1 MSKSTKASSKTTALS
16 LLAPTMSPKTSFVH
30 HVLANL
36 DSSML
41 GWVAASILVLLILR
55 ALYSVFLHPLRN
67 VPGPRLAKVTELW
80 RTNRYFRGYWHRDV
94 LDLHRQY
101 GPVVRISPNEVSIVS
116 PELSKTIYSYSGG
129 TPKAREKTQSILMR
143 LVQS

>member
-1 MSKSTKASSKTTALS
+1 MSQ
-16 LLAPTMSPKTSFVH
+16 KTSFVH
-30 HVLANL
+30 HVLANI
-36 DSSML
+36 DSPML
-41 GWVAASILVLLILR
+41 GWVAASILVLLIFR
-55 ALYSVFLHPLRN
+55 ALYSVFLHPLRH

-80 RTNRYFRGYWHRDV
+80 RTNRYFKGYWHRDI

-129 TPKAREKTQSILMR
+129 TPKARAKNPEHPGEVGLELTPSTD
-143 LVQS
+143 